1 MRRKSYLHIVI
12 KALFRQKMKNRW
24 IDSSVLL
31 LFYLH
36 CMYSCVDLKLKF
48 RASENKNKICWLK
61 SQIKLFVWKAKKLED
76 TSYENFIQ
84 QKLLWFVQRNKI
96 SLSFFTGNDKR
107 KIIWSFLLTDMI
119 RKRNVSINFLQNKH
133 FDKFFLSC
141 RLTAIS
147 IKDFFNREL
156 AVIDAEIRKHS

>member
-31 LFYLH
+31 IFYLH

-76 TSYENFIQ
+76 TSCENFIQ

-96 SLSFFTGNDKR
+96 PLSFFTGNDKR

-119 RKRNVSINFLQNKH
+119 RKRNVSINLLQNKH
-133 FDKFFLSC
+133 FDQLFF
-141 RLTAIS
+141 
-147 IKDFFNREL
+147 EL
-156 AVIDAEIRKHS
+156 WVNSNFDKSF